1 MFEDLYEKSLC
12 AFVPEK
18 ELTYLSECISAYEN
32 AKECFYSYSEG
43 ARIYFYD
50 NFENL
55 LDSDGNCYEWIAP
68 AYKRLGE
75 LQFRINCLY
84 PYIKET
90 AVTGFL
96 QTDIYQAFPDHDRAE
111 LSKAIDDLYVKGSIQ
126 KTKKGSTYLITLAD

>member
-1 MFEDLYEKSLC
+1 MKLPNSYGSVYK
-12 AFVPEK
+12 
-18 ELTYLSECISAYEN
+18 LSGKRRNPWA
-32 AKECFYSYSEG
+32 
-43 ARIYFYD
+43 ARKTVGW
-50 NFENL
+50 
-55 LDSDGNCYEWIAP
+55 SDD

-111 LSKAIDDLYVKGSIQ
+111 LSKAIDALYIKGSIQ
-126 KTKKGSTYLITLAD
+126 KTKKGNTYLITLAD